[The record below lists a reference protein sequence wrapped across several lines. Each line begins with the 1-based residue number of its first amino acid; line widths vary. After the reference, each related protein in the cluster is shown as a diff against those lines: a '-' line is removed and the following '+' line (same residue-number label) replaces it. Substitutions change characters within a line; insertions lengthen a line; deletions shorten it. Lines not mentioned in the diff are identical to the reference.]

1 MKIMVCLASEIKNPT
16 IENKISVKNMLGEVG
31 YLEVSTSLTTLTLYK
46 ESEFTSACFSNCDFK
61 ICEIASL
68 WDIAC
73 ATDNS
78 PFR

>member
-68 WDIAC
+68 
-73 ATDNS
+73 
-78 PFR
+78 